1 MERTERFMHETS
13 KVLDSFRILFGNLTG
28 FVKVGLRTL
37 NLYEHSSGE
46 KYSLGHPR
54 STRLGVLTMKIPEG
68 RFFKIKTTLLMHA
81 RLHNT
86 HITETHCGDD
96 VTLTKT

>member
-1 MERTERFMHETS
+1 MRQVRYWIHSEHYSETLL
-13 KVLDSFRILFGNLTG
+13 VL
-28 FVKVGLRTL
+28 VKVGLRTL